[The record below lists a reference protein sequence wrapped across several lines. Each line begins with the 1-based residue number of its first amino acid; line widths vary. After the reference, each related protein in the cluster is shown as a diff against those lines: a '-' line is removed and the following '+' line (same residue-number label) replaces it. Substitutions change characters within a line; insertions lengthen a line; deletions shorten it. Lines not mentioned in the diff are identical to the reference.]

1 MRLFILA
8 SIFVNKDSFKDFNCG
23 DYHKI
28 SDITLGEG
36 ILSYLRRGMPPLD
49 PGDYVNGSP
58 MYILK
63 TLYKRGAAYLYTGRI
78 KGGFDPTEKDDICR
92 GIKNIIVYLADEK
105 ICAGEEIPGIVVLD
119 VDLKTGSIED
129 FKQIEDFVIYNYI
142 MNSGIIPG
150 FSVSENFRLKYE
162 FYYNSNMGM
171 IFSEYMWS
179 HGVDPVVYKVFFSE
193 FDEPDMEHVLHKMS
207 NHING
212 SEFSREGEDEGDE
225 VRNLGN
231 GVLYV
236 NCGSVA
242 WCIDTIILSFLKN
255 SLVKYYINGIRDNI
269 FTSSR
274 QNVNNVINEMCIMY
288 DMRPKNLQNKQGC
301 SVSGKVEFI
310 LMLQDSLD
318 ALNNSVSKIEEINSN
333 LRQERLSRY
342 ALWVAIM
349 MIIPAVV
356 ALLNDGTVNSEKYS
370 FGSIWWYLGIIFG
383 LTAVMFLM
391 TRVVNYKKVQGVI
404 KWIMND
410 PSVKWS
416 IRCLI
421 KKRCISIW
429 RAFTRK

>member
-1 MRLFILA
+1 M
-8 SIFVNKDSFKDFNCG
+8 
-23 DYHKI
+23 
-28 SDITLGEG
+28 
-36 ILSYLRRGMPPLD
+36 
-49 PGDYVNGSP
+49 
-58 MYILK
+58 
-63 TLYKRGAAYLYTGRI
+63 
-78 KGGFDPTEKDDICR
+78 
-92 GIKNIIVYLADEK
+92 
-105 ICAGEEIPGIVVLD
+105 
-119 VDLKTGSIED
+119 
-129 FKQIEDFVIYNYI
+129 
-142 MNSGIIPG
+142 
-150 FSVSENFRLKYE
+150 
-162 FYYNSNMGM
+162 
-171 IFSEYMWS
+171 
-179 HGVDPVVYKVFFSE
+179 
-193 FDEPDMEHVLHKMS
+193 
-207 NHING
+207 
-212 SEFSREGEDEGDE
+212 
-225 VRNLGN
+225 
-231 GVLYV
+231 
-236 NCGSVA
+236 
-242 WCIDTIILSFLKN
+242 KN
-255 SLVKYYINGIRDNI
+255 SLVKYYINGIRENI